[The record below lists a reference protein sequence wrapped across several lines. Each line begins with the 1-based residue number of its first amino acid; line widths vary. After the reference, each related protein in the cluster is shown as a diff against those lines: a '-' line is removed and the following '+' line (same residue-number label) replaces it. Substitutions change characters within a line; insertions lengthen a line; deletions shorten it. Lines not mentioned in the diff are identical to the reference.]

1 MQKWPLRF
9 SNFIPVHVRME
20 TSAAEVQLGQ
30 CRNHEQTR
38 NDGGVF
44 NRPSLFNLKDI
55 ILGKEKTKKTFNHF
69 KLKNG
74 QPISG
79 QDIDSLQSRGQFFS
93 SWKTSVSKSD
103 SENFPADR

>member
-38 NDGGVF
+38 NDGGDSIAPLFSILNTSFWGKKKLRKPLTIF
-44 NRPSLFNLKDI
+44 NK
-55 ILGKEKTKKTFNHF
+55 
-69 KLKNG
+69 
-74 QPISG
+74 
-79 QDIDSLQSRGQFFS
+79 
-93 SWKTSVSKSD
+93 
-103 SENFPADR
+103 